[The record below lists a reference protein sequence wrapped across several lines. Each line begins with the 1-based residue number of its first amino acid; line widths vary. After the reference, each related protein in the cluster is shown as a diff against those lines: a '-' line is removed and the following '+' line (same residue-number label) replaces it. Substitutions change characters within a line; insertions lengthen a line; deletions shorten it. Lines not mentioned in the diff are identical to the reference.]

1 MRGAEELLGAG
12 DMLYLSGDMSS
23 PSRIQSAFVT
33 ESEIKKI
40 VKHLKDTAMSLPDEI
55 VLGEQGNDS
64 GVNDPIFSNNS
75 QSGGGFGDDNDADDD
90 LYEEAREIVIKA
102 GKASTS
108 YLQRKLRVGYARAA
122 RLMDILEDK
131 GVVGPADGAKSREI
145 IGHTGGAQAEETDDE
160 E

>member
-40 VKHLKDTAMSLPDEI
+40 VKHLKDTAMSLPEEI